1 MSGQFRHTASGHLD
15 DPMPVT
21 GGDTAL
27 RPALDGLRGQAEG
40 SRHTGAASEV
50 LDHGRMEIHEG
61 GEHGGGVP
69 PRQGVIC
76 PARRERYCLIN
87 WGMPNK
93 TRPMSY
99 KDLTKEIGQRIRW
112 ARELVEPNRAEFARA
127 MGVDRSTIRDIESG
141 RRTPSIFNIIEI
153 SHRLRVSEAYIL
165 YGSLR
170 DVDGEL
176 AGKLALRHPELVGG
190 GPSSD
195 TPDRGGTGNTS
206 PRPRKQDQLA

>member
-1 MSGQFRHTASGHLD
+1 
-15 DPMPVT
+15 
-21 GGDTAL
+21 
-27 RPALDGLRGQAEG
+27 
-40 SRHTGAASEV
+40 
-50 LDHGRMEIHEG
+50 
-61 GEHGGGVP
+61 
-69 PRQGVIC
+69 
-76 PARRERYCLIN
+76 
-87 WGMPNK
+87 MPNQP
-93 TRPMSY
+93 RPVSY
-99 KDLTKEIGQRIRW
+99 KDLTKVIGQRIRW

-176 AGKLALRHPELVGG
+176 AGKLALRHPELVAG

-195 TPDRGGTGNTS
+195 TPSRGGSANTS
-206 PRPRKQDQLA
+206 HQPKKQVQPA